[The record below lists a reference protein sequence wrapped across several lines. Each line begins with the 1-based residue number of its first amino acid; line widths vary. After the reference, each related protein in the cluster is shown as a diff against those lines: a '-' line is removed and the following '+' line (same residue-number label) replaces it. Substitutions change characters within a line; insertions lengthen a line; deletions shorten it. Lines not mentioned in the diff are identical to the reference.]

1 MIYLTALLF
10 VKEGK
15 ENVFNEYESLVL
27 PIINNY
33 NGKLIYRIRPTQDSF
48 INSEDQLPY
57 EIHFISFETDEDFTN
72 FINDDKRKRFEKL
85 KADSIKST
93 FITKGEKL

>member
-10 VKEGK
+10 IKEGK

-72 FINDDKRKRFEKL
+72 FINDDKRKSFEKL
-85 KADSIKST
+85 KVDSIKST